1 MRECLGWI
9 TNCPNEHSCPQNWLE
24 LAVSEIPA
32 EVVCHVCDQSV
43 SLVPTEGEFQ
53 QQADQDQ
60 LVSFP
65 VVPCGGLNNDGRP
78 AMPQAPAPRRVA
90 SPPPPALTWHVTLS
104 NGEVLRVDK
113 DTMLVGRSRTCDV
126 VLPSAK
132 VSRQHASMS
141 LTGAELFIED
151 LGSANGVWVNG
162 EKITRI
168 QVTEGDVYTIS
179 DMTLTFDRR

>member
-24 LAVSEIPA
+24 LAASEIPTD
-32 EVVCHVCDQSV
+32 VVCHVCDQTAA
-43 SLVPTEGEFQ
+43 LVATEGEFQ
-53 QQADQDQ
+53 DQADRDQ
-60 LVSFP
+60 LVAYP
-65 VVPCGGLNNDGRP
+65 VVPCGGLSTDVGP
-78 AMPQAPAPRRVA
+78 ATPEVVAPRRVP
-90 SPPPPALTWHVTLS
+90 SPQPPELTWHVTLS

-141 LTGAELFIED
+141 LAGANLFIED